1 MIEPLTDFRRAVIS
15 GIEESAVLQIS
26 IAAVA
31 HFPKD
36 QLWLSVYQGKERNLV
51 CAILPGGAYRQFRH
65 TIAVEVLYC
74 IADHI
79 RRFVSP
85 TLPHFLGGY
94 EEVLFTDSISIG
106 ESVRVHRQGT
116 KPLNQLVISRIG
128 GGRNTDG
135 LEITVHKGSARPCI
149 RICVHIWIVP
159 ESTAL
164 KSDADG
170 IRVKPTVVAL
180 QQTVPIAGDLRVPDQ
195 NLRPLP
201 QGEHSVIVVKPA
213 VVKDRLRG
221 FGQAENATCAF
232 IDLRADD
239 SEARRAL
246 RPDAVGA
253 AAKQVAVLH
262 RHALGGGKFKDISI
276 ARALFHLVTQN
287 QALQDRTVAI
297 GEGHHICIPVLGDQA
312 HGPALLRFQGEPGG
326 VIDVELAQ
334 TQNIRIH
341 IATALRN
348 LLLFQGGKIVVAGF
362 QNNVGIRGDDADQL
376 GDGRDSDC
384 IVLRI
389 VLRIDFRY
397 LLRSRGI
404 GCGRLLRI
412 LCLTAGRQRGQQQ
425 ER

>member
-1 MIEPLTDFRRAVIS
+1 M
-15 GIEESAVLQIS
+15 
-26 IAAVA
+26 
-31 HFPKD
+31 
-36 QLWLSVYQGKERNLV
+36 
-51 CAILPGGAYRQFRH
+51 
-65 TIAVEVLYC
+65 
-74 IADHI
+74 
-79 RRFVSP
+79 
-85 TLPHFLGGY
+85 
-94 EEVLFTDSISIG
+94 
-106 ESVRVHRQGT
+106 
-116 KPLNQLVISRIG
+116 
-128 GGRNTDG
+128 
-135 LEITVHKGSARPCI
+135 
-149 RICVHIWIVP
+149 
-159 ESTAL
+159 
-164 KSDADG
+164 
-170 IRVKPTVVAL
+170 
-180 QQTVPIAGDLRVPDQ
+180 
-195 NLRPLP
+195 
-201 QGEHSVIVVKPA
+201 
-213 VVKDRLRG
+213 VKDRLRG

-253 AAKQVAVLH
+253 AAKH

-389 VLRIDFRY
+389 DFRY
-397 LLRSRGI
+397 LLRRRGI

-412 LCLTAGRQRGQQQ
+412 LCLTAGRQHGQQQ